1 MKRNNGRVAPEI
13 TVRLNPSVRISFFY
27 LFYMLV
33 TAFYYVTVE
42 YGRSKP
48 LPYLQWADL
57 LIEFQ
62 FVEQNNP
69 DRRQIYRG

>member
-1 MKRNNGRVAPEI
+1 MRLHRRVRALSETTKPTEIEVGEGLAPPEI
-13 TVRLNPSVRISFFY
+13 TVRLNPSIRIFFY

-48 LPYLQWADL
+48 LPYL
-57 LIEFQ
+57 
-62 FVEQNNP
+62 
-69 DRRQIYRG
+69 G